1 MECLTFASYCFP
13 DFERPSFSPTKPAE
27 IPVTRAKESP
37 GSIAEECI
45 KHCTAKGIENPVEI
59 LRYAQGCIV
68 TCRKLDVQN
77 FTDSIEGDTNYILIN
92 RHDVLGTAIE
102 EIKATENP
110 RLALEISFY

>member
-1 MECLTFASYCFP
+1 MFASYFFP
-13 DFERPSFSPTKPAE
+13 DFERPSFSPTKPAA

-37 GSIAEECI
+37 GSIAEECF
-45 KHCTAKGIENPVEI
+45 KHCTAKCIENPVEI

-68 TCRKLDVQN
+68 THRKLDVQN

-102 EIKATENP
+102 EIQATENP